1 MRTIASN
8 WGTLLP
14 FLDLFAALCGNGML
28 ESMLEPHLKYAG
40 AGTVQ
45 VGVSFLVFGCCYML
59 GNVLFGGVCATY
71 LSVSL
76 HLMTKNQNRKNIF
89 LMMFLIQKEKRQFS
103 FFSFRFEMRTKTF
116 WNENWVWSLTDV
128 TKQTFVLKV
137 PMNYQC
143 KLDYL
148 I

>member
-59 GNVLFGGVCATY
+59 GNVLFGGVCATF

-76 HLMTKNQNRKNIF
+76 HVVTKNQKQKKKFFDNVSQSF
-89 LMMFLIQKEKRQFS
+89 LMLFQKEKWQFS
-103 FFSFRFEMRTKTF
+103 FFSFRFEMRTKTLL
-116 WNENWVWSLTDV
+116 NEKNIG
-128 TKQTFVLKV
+128 FGH
-137 PMNYQC
+137 
-143 KLDYL
+143 
-148 I
+148 

>member
-71 LSVSL
+71 LSFSF
-76 HLMTKNQNRKNIF
+76 TSGDQKPKARKTIS
-89 LMMFLIQKEKRQFS
+89 LMMSAEVS
-103 FFSFRFEMRTKTF
+103 
-116 WNENWVWSLTDV
+116 
-128 TKQTFVLKV
+128 
-137 PMNYQC
+137 
-143 KLDYL
+143 
-148 I
+148 

>member
-59 GNVLFGGVCATY
+59 GNVLFGGVCATF

-76 HLMTKNQNRKNIF
+76 HLMTKNQKRKKHN
-89 LMMFLIQKEKRQFS
+89 
-103 FFSFRFEMRTKTF
+103 FFDNVF
-116 WNENWVWSLTDV
+116 
-128 TKQTFVLKV
+128 
-137 PMNYQC
+137 
-143 KLDYL
+143 
-148 I
+148 

>member
-59 GNVLFGGVCATY
+59 GNVLFGGVCATFLSFWLQPPSASLWLRVSGDY
-71 LSVSL
+71 L
-76 HLMTKNQNRKNIF
+76 
-89 LMMFLIQKEKRQFS
+89 
-103 FFSFRFEMRTKTF
+103 
-116 WNENWVWSLTDV
+116 
-128 TKQTFVLKV
+128 QTFPTSNATTATTRKVSDVRPNQKSNAFLAIFNKDIKKASCSRVSVL
-137 PMNYQC
+137 MQQ
-143 KLDYL
+143 
-148 I
+148 

>member
-59 GNVLFGGVCATY
+59 GNVLFGGVCADIFVCFVT
-71 LSVSL
+71 SGDQ
-76 HLMTKNQNRKNIF
+76 KPKAEKNI
-89 LMMFLIQKEKRQFS
+89 
-103 FFSFRFEMRTKTF
+103 
-116 WNENWVWSLTDV
+116 SLTMFFNLYSFQRFSWISLFELQPG
-128 TKQTFVLKV
+128 KK
-137 PMNYQC
+137 
-143 KLDYL
+143 
-148 I
+148 